1 MPRKPLSPNAQAV
14 LMDTPSGRAPWPPKD
29 TWKSLDVSKDGW
41 DWASAAIS
49 FGIFDPLDL
58 IHFNFLTTNP
68 REVNWYL
75 WKYVGCVN
83 SDDGK
88 NFTFAGADP
97 GVIFLP
103 QHGYTRKTPGI
114 TAVEQKAIA
123 ALRKVVPYYPDF
135 WHKGVHLRPK
145 DLEILIHKVA
155 TNKVDVIWDTSIKHA
170 GIWRFKDSAIYL
182 DGTDFNIDDLGT
194 LVHEATHALVD
205 VVTASHPAVK
215 HYKYI
220 DTEFAAYFAEAW
232 WVAEYYGLEEI
243 EWQIYESEE
252 VDIWS
257 SALYLAYIAKT
268 QGYRPLVTQ
277 SLDGLYEN
285 IIETSSPPHDESV
298 PKKKPMFPDPFN
310 PYQTLF
316 KAITRSPTY
325 KKKWNKPRKGRG
337 MPGK

>member
-1 MPRKPLSPNAQAV
+1 
-14 LMDTPSGRAPWPPKD
+14 MDTPSGRALWPPKD

-114 TAVEQKAIA
+114 TAVEQKAIG

-170 GIWRFKDSAIYL
+170 GVWRFKDSAIYL
-182 DGTDFNIDDLGT
+182 GGTDFNTDDLTT

-205 VVTASHPAVK
+205 IVTASHPAVR

-220 DTEFAAYFAEAW
+220 DILRGSVVGRRILRTRGNRMADLRIRRSRYLEFVSLSGIHRENAR
-232 WVAEYYGLEEI
+232 L
-243 EWQIYESEE
+243 
-252 VDIWS
+252 
-257 SALYLAYIAKT
+257 SASRYSI
-268 QGYRPLVTQ
+268 P
-277 SLDGLYEN
+277 
-285 IIETSSPPHDESV
+285 
-298 PKKKPMFPDPFN
+298 
-310 PYQTLF
+310 
-316 KAITRSPTY
+316 
-325 KKKWNKPRKGRG
+325 
-337 MPGK
+337 